1 MDDAGLHNTSCWAT
15 QYRVQDFITYGKSF
29 CHAWQIHLP
38 SVAKAFA
45 TSGKL
50 QRTRPFMRIGQ
61 GARRIQQ

>member
-1 MDDAGLHNTSCWAT
+1 MM
-15 QYRVQDFITYGKSF
+15 QDFITNGKSF

-50 QRTRPFMRIGQ
+50 QWTRQFMRIGQ